1 LRSFLGLVTLASL
14 MTIASCGG
22 GSGSGSNGGSS
33 SNSGGS
39 KNPTGPNVDA
49 ISVNSGPLGQYANGI
64 FTSVTVCAPGSTS
77 NCQTISGVLIDT
89 GSYGLRVLSSALNGL
104 SLPQQKDAATNA
116 NPIAECAQ
124 FSDGITWG
132 SVRTADVQVAG
143 ESASSVPIEVI
154 GDPGFSN
161 VPSSCSGAGKPM
173 DTQQDLLANG
183 IVGIGPFAQDC
194 PACSVATNN
203 PGFYYACPTPSTCAV
218 TTEPI
223 ASQVTNPISMFSTD
237 NNGSILELPSIP
249 ANGAP
254 SVSGFLVFGIG
265 TQSNNGVGSAKVLRL
280 DDSGNFTTQFQ
291 GASYGNTTNTSSF
304 IDSGSNGLFFD
315 NTNTKLS
322 TTCNPKITGFYCPP
336 STVNLSATQIG
347 RNGTSNMVSFSIV
360 SANTLFSTPNFAFND
375 LGGPNPGTFD
385 WGLPFFF
392 GRNVITAIAG
402 QSTPAGQG
410 PYWAY

>member
-1 LRSFLGLVTLASL
+1 LRSFLGLVALASL

-104 SLPQQKDAATNA
+104 SLPQQKDAATNT

-132 SVRTADVQVAG
+132 SVRTADIQVAG

-154 GDPGFSN
+154 GDPGFSS
-161 VPSSCSGAGKPM
+161 VPSNCSKAGTPM
-173 DTQQDLLANG
+173 DSQKSLLANG
-183 IVGIGPFAQDC
+183 IIGIGPFAQDC
-194 PACSVATNN
+194 PACSVPTQN
-203 PGFYYACPTPSTCAV
+203 PGFYYACPTPSTCGV
-218 TTEPI
+218 TSEPV
-223 ASQVTNPISMFSTD
+223 ANQVTNPISMFSTD

-249 ANGAP
+249 ATGQP

-265 TQSNNGVGSAKVLRL
+265 TQSNNAVGSPKVFTIDRQT
-280 DDSGNFTTQFQ
+280 GNFTTQFK
-291 GASYGNTTNTSSF
+291 GTSYNTSF
-304 IDSGSNGLFFD
+304 IDSGSNGLFFLD
-315 NTNTKLS
+315 S
-322 TTCNPKITGFYCPP
+322 TTTGLPTSTCQQGITGFYCPS
-336 STVNLSATQIG
+336 STQNFSATQVG
-347 RNGTSNMVSFSIV
+347 ANGTSNTVNFSIAD
-360 SANTLFSTPNFAFND
+360 ANTLFSSTSPNFAFND

-392 GRNVITAIAG
+392 GRNVITAIDG
-402 QSTPAGQG
+402 QTTPAGQG